1 MRGKE
6 RMIRLQSGV
15 SLSPL
20 TYMFAPCALTSC
32 TMLIQVF
39 LTKFQTDEHGLLFVY
54 KELSVIYHVN
64 SGTFDNIPNHQE
76 WAIVS
81 LRSLALEN
89 LMTCSF
95 TDYTHSSNY
104 LCSFTKKPASTHTHL
119 NLFLKDTNLQA
130 NNKKRTLFPLGGLSI
145 VVSC

>member
-1 MRGKE
+1 
-6 RMIRLQSGV
+6 MIRLQSGV

-39 LTKFQTDEHGLLFVY
+39 LTIFLTDEHGLLFVY
-54 KELSVIYHVN
+54 KELYVMYHVN
-64 SGTFDNIPNHQE
+64 SGTFDNIPNQQE

-81 LRSLALEN
+81 LRSLAWEN

-104 LCSFTKKPASTHTHL
+104 LMFIH
-119 NLFLKDTNLQA
+119 KDTRINSYSFEFAPERYKSASQQEEDFIPT
-130 NNKKRTLFPLGGLSI
+130 RW
-145 VVSC
+145 VVH